1 MPSVRHASYFGAWS
15 VVFASWRRGAALL
28 AAALLIVSCA
38 GSSPAPDP
46 IYDEPALPPAEPEA
60 PPVLL
65 DELGDLHHPIS
76 TAVPQAQVYFDQGM
90 VLTFGFNHEAAS
102 RSFAEALELDPICA
116 MCAWGVALALGP
128 NINAP
133 MGPEAA
139 RQAYEAVQQARK
151 LATYA
156 SERERAYIDALANR
170 YAAEPPEDRSDLD
183 QAYADAMRGLYQ
195 ADPSDIDAA
204 VLFAESLMDLYPWNY
219 WDEKAQPRRY
229 TMEILTVLEA
239 AMAQNPQHV
248 GANHYYIH
256 AVEEYYPERAVPAAD
271 RLGAIA
277 PDAGHLVHMPSH
289 IYWRVGRYDDALEIN
304 RRAVASDEAF
314 FAACRPG
321 AFYRAAYY
329 PHNIHFLWSTAS
341 VEGRQDLALSTARK
355 LAAKTAG
362 QIEQFDFLEEFV
374 AIPML
379 TLARFGRWDAV
390 LGEPAPGAQYVYL
403 RGINHYTR
411 GLAFTRI
418 GDFDMATAELAAAI
432 FASNEERANTL
443 VVAGGTAPAAQ
454 LLEIGVAHLEGE
466 LAAAQG
472 DYDAAIAA
480 LQRAVALQDELVYM
494 EPPPWYFP
502 TRQALGAVMLDA
514 GRAVEAEQVYRKDL
528 DQYPSN
534 GWSLYGLA
542 QSLRAQQ
549 RNAEADWVQQGYEN
563 AWARADVALTA
574 SRF

>member
-1 MPSVRHASYFGAWS
+1 MPTVRMPSHSPS
-15 VVFASWRRGAALL
+15 SWARGTAVL
-28 AAALLIVSCA
+28 AAALLAVSCA
-38 GSSPAPDP
+38 GSSSSPDP

-65 DELGDLHHPIS
+65 DGLGDLHHPIS
-76 TAVPQAQVYFDQGM
+76 TAVPQAQAYFDQGL
-90 VLTFGFNHEAAS
+90 VLTFGFNHEAAVRAFS
-102 RSFAEALELDPICA
+102 EALELDPTCA
-116 MCAWGVALALGP
+116 MCAWGVALAFGP

-133 MGPEAA
+133 MGPDAA
-139 RQAYEAVQQARK
+139 RKAYEAVQQAQK

-156 SERERAYIDALANR
+156 NERERAYIDALATR

-183 QAYADAMRGLYQ
+183 QAYADAMRELYQ
-195 ADPSDIDAA
+195 ADPSDLDAA

-219 WDEKAQPRRY
+219 WDENQQPRRY
-229 TMEILTVLEA
+229 TLEILTVLEA

-248 GANHYYIH
+248 GANHFYIH

-271 RLGAIA
+271 RLGSIA

-289 IYWRVGRYDDALEIN
+289 IYWRVGRYEDALEIN
-304 RRAVASDEAF
+304 QRAVASDEAF
-314 FAACRPG
+314 FGACRAG
-321 AFYRAAYY
+321 AFYRALYY
-329 PHNIHFLWSTAS
+329 PHNIHFLWAAANA
-341 VEGRQDLALSTARK
+341 EGRQDLALTTARK

-362 QIEQFDFLEEFV
+362 NLDQFDFLEEFV
-374 AIPML
+374 AIPMV

-390 LGEPAPGAQYVYL
+390 LGEPAPGAEYVYL
-403 RGINHYTR
+403 RGIYHYTR
-411 GLAFTRI
+411 GLAFTRK
-418 GDFDMATAELAAAI
+418 GELALAQAELVATI
-432 FASNEERANTL
+432 SASNEERAQTL

-454 LLEIGVAHLEGE
+454 LLKIGVAHLEGE

-472 DYDAAIAA
+472 NYDAAVAA

-494 EPPPWYFP
+494 EPPPFYFP
-502 TRQALGAVMLDA
+502 TRQALGAVLLDA

-528 DQYPSN
+528 DQHPSN

-542 QSLRAQQ
+542 KSLRAQR
-549 RNAEADWVQQGYEN
+549 RNAEADWVKQGFQN
-563 AWARADVALTA
+563 AWARSDVELKA